1 MSKRASLREAAIVAE
16 TVARGLEL
24 PAITAAMP
32 ALADAA
38 RIAFG
43 AAACSVAVI
52 DAATS
57 ELEYIAA
64 SGEGA
69 AGIIGVRLPLTR
81 GLASYS
87 VIANETLAID
97 DVRADPRFASDIAER
112 TGYVPRTM
120 LVAPAAIGDRVLGV
134 LSILD
139 RTGPSG
145 IAALELANRFATMLA
160 GLIEVH
166 GAAQTLAT
174 AIFEAAASAA
184 TATADRPDVAAT
196 LRALAREARADNDIT
211 QFAATLA
218 SLRNLGIAEQRLAL
232 RVLDEIIGYGT
243 TRRTRR

>member
-184 TATADRPDVAAT
+184 TADRPDVAAT